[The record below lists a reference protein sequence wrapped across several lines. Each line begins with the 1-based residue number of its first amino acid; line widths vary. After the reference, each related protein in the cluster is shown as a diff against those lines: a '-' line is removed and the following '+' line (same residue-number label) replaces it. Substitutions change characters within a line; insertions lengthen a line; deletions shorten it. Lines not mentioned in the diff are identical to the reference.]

1 MISVKKYWLFVTFSS
16 INQSIK
22 HIDRSHLTN
31 QTPQLPPEPDFISW
45 FFFFAWTMWRQNN
58 WVSTC
63 RVKRWMT
70 DFCLDWWPDQKKK
83 KKKEKKLKEK
93 QCLWKGGKPWI
104 SRWRCKFALTQ
115 IRSIKK
121 SYWEMRITNS
131 TYSSSE
137 VGQWMKE
144 FLNIAC
150 HLTDFLSCK
159 KVLEFQGQCWLLCH
173 LVFIYLFLTF

>member
-45 FFFFAWTMWRQNN
+45 FFFLHERCGAKIIEYPLAEWSVEWPISALTDGL
-58 WVSTC
+58 T
-63 RVKRWMT
+63 KR
-70 DFCLDWWPDQKKK
+70 K

-104 SRWRCKFALTQ
+104 SRWRCKFALPQ
-115 IRSIKK
+115 IRSIKN
-121 SYWEMRITNS
+121 SYWEMRITN
-131 TYSSSE
+131 
-137 VGQWMKE
+137 W
-144 FLNIAC
+144 
-150 HLTDFLSCK
+150 
-159 KVLEFQGQCWLLCH
+159 
-173 LVFIYLFLTF
+173 TFS